1 MIRALVGFFLIAQ
14 AIMIYF
20 AIIFITGFIMGPGL
34 IRNSGTKGMVIV
46 GIVTLIIQAIL
57 IKVYTKTDEYEE
69 DFEDPE

>member
-57 IKVYTKTDEYEE
+57 IKVYTKPDEYEE
-69 DFEDPE
+69 DFEEPE